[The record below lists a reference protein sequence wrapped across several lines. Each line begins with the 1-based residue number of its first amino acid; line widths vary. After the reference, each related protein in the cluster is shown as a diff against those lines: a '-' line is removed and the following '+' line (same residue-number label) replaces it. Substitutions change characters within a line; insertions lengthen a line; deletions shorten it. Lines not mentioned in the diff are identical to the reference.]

1 MSDLKSIHA
10 ELMAAIADI
19 DIKLDSLGDAKS
31 AGKRKIVS
39 DRVEQTETVW
49 SPVADR
55 LIEQIRT
62 MTPDEIVGVFNG
74 IVRKLNGTFQEQ
86 VSAYVETLVDTQPA
100 SEPLISPEEAKE
112 LSGVR
117 STLYAK
123 VKSVVELA
131 AQFGDEGL
139 EMPKKRTGA
148 RGKRGPRAISFFTWE
163 INGESVAEDMDNL
176 PAIAKKYGF
185 EKGAALTKAMREA
198 GLDLRNPGE
207 RLEFTL
213 PNGDVLVGIN
223 TAADSD
229 EDDEGDEDDED

>member
-1 MSDLKSIHA
+1 MSDLKEIHS

-31 AGKRKIVS
+31 AGKRKLVS
-39 DRVEQTETVW
+39 DRVDSTETVW

-55 LIEQIRT
+55 LIEQIT
-62 MTPDEIVGVFNG
+62 AMDPDQIVGVFNG
-74 IVRKLNGTFQEQ
+74 IVRKLNGTFAEQ
-86 VSAYVETLVDTQPA
+86 VSSYVETLVESQPA
-100 SEPLISPEEAKE
+100 SEPLITQDEAKE
-112 LSGVR
+112 LSSVR

-123 VKSVVELA
+123 AKSVVDLA
-131 AQFGDEGL
+131 SQFGDETL

-163 INGESVAEDMDNL
+163 INGESVAEELDNL

-185 EKGAALTKAMREA
+185 EKGAELTKAMREA

-223 TAADSD
+223 TAAETD
-229 EDDEGDEDDED
+229 EEDEGDEDE